1 VATAFWLLA
10 ADPFTGPAYNVFA
23 GYGIVGLLAFGGLV
37 FAWRVFN
44 TANSE
49 RIAAHQTINDLQR
62 ELLTQA
68 AEHKN
73 ELLDIYRA
81 VMPVLESATATV
93 KQSTQLI
100 EEQRMA
106 ERMRGHDRQGP

>member
-1 VATAFWLLA
+1 MPWA

-23 GYGIVGLLAFGGLV
+23 GYGIVGLLAFGGLL
-37 FAWRVFN
+37 FAWR
-44 TANSE
+44 AYRAADAE
-49 RIAAHQTINDLQR
+49 RIAAHRTVGELQR

-68 AEHKN
+68 AGHKN

-93 KQSTQLI
+93 KESSLLI
-100 EEQRMA
+100 QEQRMA
-106 ERMRGHDRQGP
+106 ERVRGIPQP